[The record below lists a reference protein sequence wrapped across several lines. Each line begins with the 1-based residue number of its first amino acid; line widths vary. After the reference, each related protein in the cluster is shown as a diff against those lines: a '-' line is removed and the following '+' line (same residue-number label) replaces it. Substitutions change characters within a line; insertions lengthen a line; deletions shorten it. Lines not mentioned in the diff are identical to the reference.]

1 MSTSTTF
8 FETKLVI
15 WVAEKNAENV
25 YREEEEEEE
34 EEEENLFA
42 VINVTSIMA

>member
-34 EEEENLFA
+34 ENLFA
-42 VINVTSIMA
+42 VINVTSIMG